1 MDIDLDFTEAFDQND
16 DWYINIIII
25 NFKIYLILEILIHNS
40 GGNPLF
46 IIVVNI
52 VWIFILKNKI
62 I

>member
-1 MDIDLDFTEAFDQND
+1 MDIDLDFTEAFDQNE

-25 NFKIYLILEILIHNS
+25 NFKIYLILEILIHNNE
-40 GGNPLF
+40 GNPFF

-52 VWIFILKNKI
+52 VWIFVLKNKI